1 MKYLAKEEQLYGRR
15 FCWMLLKNWDNAM
28 ANKYLA
34 YAFKNSVESDV
45 RPELDNP
52 RLLMNLNTVYS
63 KINRINSEKE
73 RIRHINNA
81 INFWES
87 YISLSNDN
95 ADNIDKTIMPDISY
109 NLAQLYILK
118 GDNANARKYLIE
130 TIRYSDGMSV
140 RPELSRENIMRKY
153 VSLG

>member
-95 ADNIDKTIMPDISY
+95 DNIKTLRLVAFYTPINKRRSLMIFFPPKFDNLRCHYSTWLHWIS
-109 NLAQLYILK
+109 
-118 GDNANARKYLIE
+118 
-130 TIRYSDGMSV
+130 
-140 RPELSRENIMRKY
+140 
-153 VSLG
+153 